1 MINNFDCVYD
11 MQNSDAKG
19 NKRKQRVLFV
29 DVDADVLVGLR
40 VALRKAP
47 FDSYLLI
54 PRLSGV
60 SKVAEK
66 EIYLE

>member
-29 DVDADVLVGLR
+29 DDDADVLDGLR

-47 FDSYLLI
+47 FDSLFVK
-54 PRLSGV
+54 GHD
-60 SKVAEK
+60 
-66 EIYLE
+66 